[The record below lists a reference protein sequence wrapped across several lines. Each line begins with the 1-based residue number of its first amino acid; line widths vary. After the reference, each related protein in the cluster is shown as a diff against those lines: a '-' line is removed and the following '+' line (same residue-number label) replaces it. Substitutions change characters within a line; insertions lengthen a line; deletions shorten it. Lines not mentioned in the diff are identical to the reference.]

1 MTVNTLIAEPDVER
15 GPETQ
20 SQGYVISE
28 AARRCGL
35 SVSQIRTYLDMRLVQ
50 ACGKTSGGFRL
61 FDYRCLER
69 LKFIGA
75 CREAGL
81 GLPEIAEFV
90 HALDNG
96 DEQQCRTAKR
106 QIQDTLAVK
115 RAALNR
121 CTQVLTKAERGAGL
135 SDSISP

>member
-1 MTVNTLIAEPDVER
+1 
-15 GPETQ
+15 
-20 SQGYVISE
+20 
-28 AARRCGL
+28 
-35 SVSQIRTYLDMRLVQ
+35 MRLVQ